1 MRLLLKFN
9 LAFVAVFLAGL
20 GATAYVSWNVLQRN
34 ARGEIAQDARLL
46 MESAI
51 AQRNYTV
58 SQVKPL
64 LNTQI
69 KYGFLPQTVPAYA
82 ATEVFADLRKR
93 FPEFSYKE
101 ATLNPTNPRD
111 RAVDWEADI
120 IQLFRNDDTKTE
132 IEGERE
138 TATGR
143 SFFVARPLRIIE
155 PACLVCHS
163 SAGAAPATLVE
174 RYGPDTGFGWRLN
187 DIIGAQVI
195 SVPTAVPI
203 ERAKAAFRS
212 FMLSVTGVFVA
223 IGGVLNL
230 MLWQIVI
237 RPVSKLS
244 ALANRVSTGDLEAPK
259 FVIESRDEIADL
271 AGSFARMRKSVEQ
284 AITLLGA

>member
-9 LAFVAVFLAGL
+9 LAFGALFVTGL

-34 ARGEIAQDARLL
+34 AREEIAQDARLL
-46 MESAI
+46 MESAM

-64 LNTQI
+64 LNTQM
-69 KYGFLPQTVPAYA
+69 KYSFLPQTVPAYA
-82 ATEVFADLRKR
+82 ATEVFGDLRKR
-93 FPEFSYKE
+93 FPEFTYKE

-120 IQLFRNDDTKTE
+120 VQLFRNDAARTE
-132 IEGERE
+132 IAGERE
-138 TATGR
+138 TPMGE
-143 SFFVARPLRIIE
+143 SFYVARPLRISD

-163 SAGAAPATLVE
+163 SVEAAPATLIE
-174 RYGPDTGFGWRLN
+174 RYGTSNGFNWKLN
-187 DIIGAQVI
+187 DVIGAQVI

-203 ERAKAAFRS
+203 QRATTAFRG
-212 FMLSVTGVFVA
+212 FVLSVAGVFAV

-244 ALANRVSTGDLEAPK
+244 ALANRVSTGDLEAPQFAVK
-259 FVIESRDEIADL
+259 SRDEIADL

-284 AITLLGA
+284 AMKMLGA

>member
-9 LAFVAVFLAGL
+9 LAFGALFVTGLA
-20 GATAYVSWNVLQRN
+20 ATAYVSWNVLQRN
-34 ARGEIAQDARLL
+34 AREEIAQDARLL

-64 LNTQI
+64 LNTQM
-69 KYGFLPQTVPAYA
+69 KYSFLPQTVPAYA
-82 ATEVFADLRKR
+82 ATEVFGDLRKR
-93 FPEFSYKE
+93 FPEFTYKE

-111 RAVDWEADI
+111 RAVDWETDI
-120 IQLFRNDDTKTE
+120 VQLFRNDAARTE
-132 IEGERE
+132 IAGERE
-138 TATGR
+138 TPAGE
-143 SFFVARPLRIIE
+143 SFYVARPLRISD

-163 SAGAAPATLVE
+163 SIEAAPATLIE
-174 RYGPDTGFGWRLN
+174 RYGTSNGFNWKLN
-187 DIIGAQVI
+187 DVIGAQVI

-203 ERAKAAFRS
+203 RRATTAFRG
-212 FMLSVTGVFVA
+212 FVLSVAGVFAV
-223 IGGVLNL
+223 IGAVLNL

-244 ALANRVSTGDLEAPK
+244 VLANRVSTGDMEAPQ
-259 FVIESRDEIADL
+259 FVAKSNDEIADL

-284 AITLLGA
+284 AMKMLGA